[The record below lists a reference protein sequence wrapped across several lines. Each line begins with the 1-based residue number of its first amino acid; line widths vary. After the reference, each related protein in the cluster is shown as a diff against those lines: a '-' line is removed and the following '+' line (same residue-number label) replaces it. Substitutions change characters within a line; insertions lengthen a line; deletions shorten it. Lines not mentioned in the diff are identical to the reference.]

1 MPETDG
7 GGLVLDTE
15 FARGGGYLMPI
26 LLESA
31 GSLVLRALLTPS
43 LLEAAGSLVL
53 RASLSSTSALI
64 ELTRSEDLVLKS
76 R

>member
-1 MPETDG
+1 
-7 GGLVLDTE
+7 
-15 FARGGGYLMPI
+15 MPI